1 MESGRCKGGEM
12 EGVAYKVERRGC
24 FQSAGKDKTERGNNK
39 KSVSLVAIHFFR
51 SYAVIFVTYLEVL
64 FRSYAIGLTS

>member
-1 MESGRCKGGEM
+1 M
-12 EGVAYKVERRGC
+12 EGGKEEGGKEEGGKAGMFPECWQR
-24 FQSAGKDKTERGNNK
+24 QNGKDKTEIGNNK